1 MIALACAVF
10 GIVAALAG
18 SAAIPTS
25 SERIMGQE
33 QRLRGV
39 YGGAILATIL
49 AGVVLVALGRAAA
62 RVDGASA

>member
-18 SAAIPTS
+18 SAAIRTS

-39 YGGAILATIL
+39 YGGAILA
-49 AGVVLVALGRAAA
+49 GVVLVALGRAAA
-62 RVDGASA
+62 RVDGASAMTP